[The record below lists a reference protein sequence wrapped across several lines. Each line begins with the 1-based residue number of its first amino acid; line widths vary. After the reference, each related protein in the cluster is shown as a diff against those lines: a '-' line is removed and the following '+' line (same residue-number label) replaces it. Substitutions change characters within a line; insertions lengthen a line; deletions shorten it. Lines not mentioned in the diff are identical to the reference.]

1 MTNFFE
7 NYTCIFITI
16 CCLITGVKY
25 IYKNY
30 YNMSFGNI
38 LWCVSG
44 ILLGLWLFDYFTLN
58 VINKIGRIS
67 DFITIILLMI
77 FFSSPLI
84 DQYKEMKNIRDI
96 NVKKRNRISF
106 ILW

>member
-38 LWCVSG
+38 LGCVSG

-58 VINKIGRIS
+58 VINKIGRIG

-96 NVKKRNRISF
+96 NVKKRNRISC